1 MSPRIGRP
9 KAERPKSKDIKV
21 RVDEETLCKLDEYCE
36 KKSTTRAEA
45 IRTGINLLLTK
56 KIKNSRTPRQR

>member
-1 MSPRIGRP
+1 MSTRIGRP

-21 RVDEETLCKLDEYCE
+21 RVDEETLCKLYEYCE

-56 KIKNSRTPRQR
+56 K